1 MSKFA
6 KLALIFA
13 TALVAI
19 AAKQFIAPGEGNVAA
34 LTTSAAAI
42 SPAEMM
48 RVAGPLPET
57 RIENLF

>member
-6 KLALIFA
+6 KLTLIFA

-19 AAKQFIAPGEGNVAA
+19 AAKQFIAPGEGKVAA
-34 LTTSAAAI
+34 LTTSAVAI

-48 RVAGPLPET
+48 RVAAPLPEI
-57 RIENLF
+57 RVENLF